1 MVEES
6 SSAMPMDKLT
16 LLSKKCISDKL
27 HMYICIIKGGL
38 FREITEHPYNKHEPR
53 ML

>member
-6 SSAMPMDKLT
+6 LSAMPMA
-16 LLSKKCISDKL
+16 KKCISDKL